1 MSPSLLSFVDAEVE
15 VDALLVDVDTDVEV
29 LVEALT
35 EALVEALT
43 EALVDALLV
52 EVLTDKEADVLESS
66 FETPVEVVTV
76 VTLQPA
82 SERVSAAAMA
92 RARNFF
98 FIIES
103 SYRLLPEASE
113 VPTSASISSEV
124 IPWNLTL
131 YILLSDAFT
140 RSIETTPL

>member
-15 VDALLVDVDTDVEV
+15 VDALLVDVDTDAEV

-35 EALVEALT
+35 EALVDALT

-52 EVLTDKEADVLESS
+52 EVLTDKEADVLVSS

-76 VTLQPA
+76 EALQPVR
-82 SERVSAAAMA
+82 ENVSTAAVT
-92 RARNFF
+92 RARNSF

-113 VPTSASISSEV
+113 VPTRASISSEV
-124 IPWNLTL
+124 IP
-131 YILLSDAFT
+131 
-140 RSIETTPL
+140 